1 LNQLIKLTKTGD
13 DVVEDE
19 GSPQVDETVVVEPS
33 ASPAPNEATEAE
45 VAVAN
50 EGTGASELA
59 SEGLPAPNK
68 ATDDD
73 PVGRALASF
82 RARNGVP
89 EPGTRLLDK

>member
-33 ASPAPNEATEAE
+33 ASPAPN
-45 VAVAN
+45 
-50 EGTGASELA
+50 
-59 SEGLPAPNK
+59 K

-89 EPGTRLLDK
+89 EPGTRLLDQ